1 MRKRYQ
7 LSTGLSFSL
16 ATVVGGK
23 EQAKGKRSITKEDK
37 WWLGALGSELG
48 IFFFKP
54 FLKFQNGGSPLAS
67 WKQRQ
72 RIGLGNTFVY

>member
-48 IFFFKP
+48 TFFLSLF
-54 FLKFQNGGSPLAS
+54 
-67 WKQRQ
+67 
-72 RIGLGNTFVY
+72 

>member
-1 MRKRYQ
+1 MRKTHQ
-7 LSTGLSFSL
+7 LSTGLSFPL
-16 ATVVGGK
+16 ASVVGGK

-48 IFFFKP
+48 IFFKP

-67 WKQRQ
+67 WKHRQ